1 MVALTEVER
10 LFKSS
15 DTDTE
20 LKLLCNIP
28 GVLFFTNLKSYLK
41 SIKGE
46 SSQNDV
52 GTLGRDRKRRAAP
65 GVKVVPE
72 CKRSLDTSVLRFLS
86 CLAIIGRGAWA
97 QSKEEPFI
105 ITVSDWNGLSLEIV
119 AFLDIFLRC

>member
-52 GTLGRDRKRRAAP
+52 GTLGRDRKRRGAP

-72 CKRSLDTSVLRFLS
+72 CKRS
-86 CLAIIGRGAWA
+86 III
-97 QSKEEPFI
+97 SM
-105 ITVSDWNGLSLEIV
+105 S
-119 AFLDIFLRC
+119 

>member
-1 MVALTEVER
+1 MAALTEVER

-15 DTDTE
+15 STDME

-52 GTLGRDRKRRAAP
+52 GTLGRDRKRRGAP
-65 GVKVVPE
+65 GVKMAPK
-72 CKRSLDTSVLRFLS
+72 CKRSLDISVLRFL
-86 CLAIIGRGAWA
+86 RGAWA
-97 QSKEEPFI
+97 QSKEERFI

-119 AFLDIFLRC
+119 AFLDIFHRR